1 MAEMANR
8 SSRRQQR
15 QKARRIGILTDAQVA
30 MGWFVILGLVAL
42 LGAIYLNQASRIAGT
57 GRRVQILQNDLDE
70 LKRQNAELERSI
82 AEAQSLDRLQ
92 QEAVRLGF
100 QRAAPDDIEYLAI
113 SEYPIVSPP
122 AVGETPPPPP
132 PQPVGTI
139 GEALRLALEGVLGDM
154 VRGESGQPDLNGA
167 ESAR

>member
-15 QKARRIGILTDAQVA
+15 QKAKRIGILTDAQVA

-57 GRRVQILQNDLDE
+57 GRRVQLLQNELDG
-70 LKRQNAELERSI
+70 LKRENADLERSI

-92 QEAVRLGF
+92 EEAVRLGF
-100 QRAAPDDIEYLAI
+100 QRAEPEDIEFLAV
-113 SEYPIVSPP
+113 SEYPAVAPP
-122 AVGETPPPPP
+122 AAGETPPPPP
-132 PQPVGTI
+132 QPVSTI
-139 GEALRLALEGVLGDM
+139 GEALRLAAEGVLGDM
-154 VRGESGQPDLNGA
+154 VRGESAQPEQSGA